1 HTTNPDHTYSDRDHG
16 DDSYHDGAYA
26 DSSTYADGDG
36 ADGDCFEDA
45 YADGAYA
52 DRDDGD
58 GDYGDGD
65 NGDDDDARVDGAYAD
80 SAHTDSAYGDTGTS
94 TASDRFVS
102 VKKTPKNPTGEHDPH
117 SNKTVVVVG
126 SDCWEVIGY
135 SGLAYLN
142 GRPTDQLIA
151 EVLSGRE
158 DLSSA
163 GIGGWY
169 QPNLHYREIRDRI
182 EAAICDAYMRLSL
195 EEQKYSTSVLTAG
208 VQRKGEGIQHVMFTV
223 EVSQN
228 GSRCTEFTNAH
239 RRELL
244 MRPWFNRFHV
254 DAVGTRIGWLGAL
267 TALRL
272 SLYTR
277 VARPPTTSAEKFR
290 EGFRDILM
298 DEVAATAILS
308 GCRQGCNGRHS

>member
-1 HTTNPDHTYSDRDHG
+1 MRLAVMSVSR
-16 DDSYHDGAYA
+16 
-26 DSSTYADGDG
+26 ST
-36 ADGDCFEDA
+36 
-45 YADGAYA
+45 
-52 DRDDGD
+52 
-58 GDYGDGD
+58 
-65 NGDDDDARVDGAYAD
+65 VPPVTLIL
-80 SAHTDSAYGDTGTS
+80 SAVCGRWAFH
-94 TASDRFVS
+94 ASDRFVS